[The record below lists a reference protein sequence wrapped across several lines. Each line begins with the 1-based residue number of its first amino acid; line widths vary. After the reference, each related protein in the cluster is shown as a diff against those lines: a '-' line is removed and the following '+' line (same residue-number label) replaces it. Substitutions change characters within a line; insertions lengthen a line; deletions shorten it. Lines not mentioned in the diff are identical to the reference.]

1 MVIQHNVYITEII
14 TTDVL
19 FKIGSTKKF
28 VVNFSSSAIEIMINN
43 LFLVQDKITQQ
54 EAKEIS
60 KTRTS
65 YRNTVKI
72 RTILNHIKDR

>member
-1 MVIQHNVYITEII
+1 MAIQHNVYITEII

-28 VVNFSSSAIEIMINN
+28 VVNFSSSAIEIMIND

>member
-1 MVIQHNVYITEII
+1 MAIQHNVYITEII